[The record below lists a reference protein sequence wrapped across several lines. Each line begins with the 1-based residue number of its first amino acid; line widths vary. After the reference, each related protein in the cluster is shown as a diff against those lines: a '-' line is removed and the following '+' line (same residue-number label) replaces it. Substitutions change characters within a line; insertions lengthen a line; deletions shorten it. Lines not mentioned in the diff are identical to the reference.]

1 MTSTTIRRR
10 KATTTPEQR
19 AERATAQAARL
30 ADLHEH
36 IAAGVEALTSTDE
49 WRAMLDTARR
59 FHTYSPTN
67 QLLIYVQ
74 RPDATRV
81 TGFTTW
87 QALGRQVRKGEKGIA
102 ILAPC
107 PRRGGGED
115 TTPDTPDAPGE
126 SGEDSGAG
134 RGGRMRFTVAHV
146 FDESQTDGDDL
157 PEVLPTLLEGEGP
170 AGLWDGLAAQAT
182 GHGYTIERGP
192 CGQANG
198 YTNPADHLVRVRD
211 DVSDA
216 QACKD
221 PRPRA
226 RAHRVRARRGPHR
239 LRRPPGP
246 RRGRG
251 RVRRLHRLRG
261 AGHGYQRLHLRL
273 RRPLGPGPP
282 RAGPGQPRTT
292 QAPTRPAPPRSGDRT
307 APGPRSH
314 RRRPT
319 AAPGPTGGP

>member
-10 KATTTPEQR
+10 KATATPEQR
-19 AERATAQAARL
+19 AERAAAQAARL

-49 WRAMLDTARR
+49 WRAILDTARR

-81 TGFTTW
+81 AGFTTW

-115 TTPDTPDAPGE
+115 TTPATPDAPGE
-126 SGEDSGAG
+126 SGEGSGAG

-192 CGQANG
+192 CGEANG

-211 DVSDA
+211 DVSNA
-216 QACKD
+216 QACKTLAHELAHIVCGHVED
-221 PRPRA
+221 LTDYV
-226 RAHRVRARRGPHR
+226 AHRGRAEVEAESVAYIVSGAQGMNTSDYTFGYVAHWAQGHPEQVRATVDTV
-239 LRRPPGP
+239 L
-246 RRGRG
+246 
-251 RVRRLHRLRG
+251 
-261 AGHGYQRLHLRL
+261 A
-273 RRPLGPGPP
+273 
-282 RAGPGQPRTT
+282 AARTIL
-292 QAPTRPAPPRSGDRT
+292 DNL
-307 APGPRSH
+307 
-314 RRRPT
+314 
-319 AAPGPTGGP
+319 PTGVGEQDEPA